1 MNVFDIIGPVM
12 IGPSSSHTAGAAR
25 IGGVARALLGAQPV
39 RADIGLHGSFAR
51 TGRGHGT
58 DKAIVAGL
66 LGFAPDDTRLRNAL
80 DIAAEQGMQ
89 VEIHPVEIDG
99 AHPNTA
105 LLHLETAGGRTLEVQ
120 GSSVG
125 GGSIRITSIDG
136 MEVQL
141 TGERPTLIVV
151 HQDMPGI
158 IAAVTVTVAGWQL
171 NIGSFRLTR
180 QSRGGTAVMALEMD
194 GAVGQEVAAAVSALP
209 HVMHVTLLQ
218 PV

>member
-12 IGPSSSHTAGAAR
+12 IGPSSSHTAGAAH

-39 RADIGLHGSFAR
+39 RADIGLHGSFAC

-66 LGFAPDDTRLRNAL
+66 LGFAPDDTRLRDAL
-80 DIAAEQGMQ
+80 VIAEQQGMQ
-89 VEIHPVEIDG
+89 VTIHPVEIDG

-105 LLHLETAGGRTLEVQ
+105 RLHLEAADGGTLDMQ

-125 GGSIRITSIDG
+125 GGSIRITGIDG

-141 TGERPTLIVV
+141 TGECPTLIVV
-151 HQDMPGI
+151 HQDVPGT
-158 IAAVTVTVAGWQL
+158 IAAVTEAVADRRVH
-171 NIGSFRLTR
+171 IGSFRLTR

-194 GAVGQEVAAAVSALP
+194 GAVGQEVADAVAMLP
-209 HVMHVTLLQ
+209 HVLHVTLLQ

>member
-158 IAAVTVTVAGWQL
+158 IAAVTETVAGWQL

>member
-25 IGGVARALLGAQPV
+25 IGGVARALLGSQPV
-39 RADIGLHGSFAR
+39 RADIGLHGSFAC

-66 LGFAPDDTRLRNAL
+66 LGFAPDDTRLRDAL
-80 DIAAEQGMQ
+80 VIAEQQGMQ
-89 VEIHPVEIDG
+89 VTIHPVEIDG

-105 LLHLETAGGRTLEVQ
+105 RLHLEAADGGTLDMQ

-125 GGSIRITSIDG
+125 GGSIRITGIDG

-141 TGERPTLIVV
+141 TGECPTLIVV
-151 HQDMPGI
+151 HQDVPGT
-158 IAAVTVTVAGWQL
+158 IAAVTEAVADRRV

-180 QSRGGTAVMALEMD
+180 QSRGGPAVMAREMD
-194 GAVGQEVAAAVSALP
+194 GAVGQEVADAVAMLP
-209 HVMHVTLLQ
+209 HVLHVTLLQ

>member
-25 IGGVARALLGAQPV
+25 IGGVARALLGSQPV
-39 RADIGLHGSFAR
+39 RADIGLHGSFAC

-80 DIAAEQGMQ
+80 AIAARQGLE
-89 VEIHPVEIDG
+89 VGIRAVDIDG

-105 LLHLETAGGRTLEVQ
+105 QLHLEAADGRTLDVQ

-141 TGERPTLIVV
+141 TGECPTLIVV
-151 HQDMPGI
+151 HQDVPGT
-158 IAAVTVTVAGWQL
+158 IAAVTETVAGRRL

-194 GAVGQEVAAAVSALP
+194 GAVSPDVADAVAALP
-209 HVMHVTLLQ
+209 HVLHVTLLQ

>member
-39 RADIGLHGSFAR
+39 RADIGLHGSFAC

-66 LGFAPDDTRLRNAL
+66 LGFAPDDTRLRDAL
-80 DIAAEQGMQ
+80 TIARQQGMQ
-89 VEIHPVEIDG
+89 VEIRAVELDG

-105 LLHLETAGGRTLEVQ
+105 QLHLEAADGRTLDVQ

-141 TGERPTLIVV
+141 TGECPTLIVV
-151 HQDMPGI
+151 HQDMPGT
-158 IAAVTVTVAGWQL
+158 IAAVTETVAGRRL

-194 GAVGQEVAAAVSALP
+194 GAVSPDVADAVAALP
-209 HVMHVTLLQ
+209 HVLHVTLLQ

>member
-1 MNVFDIIGPVM
+1 
-12 IGPSSSHTAGAAR
+12 
-25 IGGVARALLGAQPV
+25 
-39 RADIGLHGSFAR
+39 
-51 TGRGHGT
+51 
-58 DKAIVAGL
+58 
-66 LGFAPDDTRLRNAL
+66 
-80 DIAAEQGMQ
+80 MQ
-89 VEIHPVEIDG
+89 VEIRAVELDG

-105 LLHLETAGGRTLEVQ
+105 QLHLEAADGRTLEVQ

-141 TGERPTLIVV
+141 TGECPTLIVV
-151 HQDMPGI
+151 HQDVPGT
-158 IAAVTVTVAGWQL
+158 IAAVTETVAGRRL

-194 GAVGQEVAAAVSALP
+194 GAVSPDVADAVAALP
-209 HVMHVTLLQ
+209 HVLHVTLLQ